1 MTEENQA
8 VNQMT
13 NLVAVGAG
21 LMVLNEVMKPAKKK
35 STSMPAFKMNRM
47 KFIPHNNN
55 KASYVGFKR

>member
-1 MTEENQA
+1 MTEENQT

-35 STSMPAFKMNRM
+35 QTPMPSFKMTRM
-47 KFIPHNNN
+47 KF
-55 KASYVGFKR
+55 KR